1 MPRRPPS
8 STRPARRF
16 PYTPLCRSARRGRGR
31 PCPPA
36 GSGRRSRAGRR
47 AVWTAAKQ
55 RSWKLLR
62 LALAPLQ
69 IGLQGDGLVMGGVLR
84 AVDQRHPA
92 PRAALQ
98 QRRDRFRLRVALAE
112 VALAEAVPLRRIM
125 ADPLATP
132 GGTGRESCRE
142 EVWQFVEIPVVDL
155 SLKKK

>member
-62 LALAPLQ
+62 FALAQLQ

-84 AVDQRHPA
+84 AVDQSHPA

-98 QRRDRFRLRVALAE
+98 QRRDRFRLRVALDTA
-112 VALAEAVPLRRIM
+112 ALAATVPQI
-125 ADPLATP
+125 
-132 GGTGRESCRE
+132 GRETGSERVCKY
-142 EVWQFVEIPVVDL
+142 VETWAVDAKVKN
-155 SLKKK
+155 KKKKYK

>member
-69 IGLQGDGLVMGGVLR
+69 IGLQGDGLVMGGVPC
-84 AVDQRHPA
+84 AVDQRHPS

-98 QRRDRFRLRVALAE
+98 QPTVRFPLRVELAE
-112 VALAEAVPLRRIM
+112 VALQEAAQPRRIM
-125 ADPLATP
+125 AETLAPRHACRRLLTTPIETQDPTNAMA
-132 GGTGRESCRE
+132 GNS
-142 EVWQFVEIPVVDL
+142 
-155 SLKKK
+155 